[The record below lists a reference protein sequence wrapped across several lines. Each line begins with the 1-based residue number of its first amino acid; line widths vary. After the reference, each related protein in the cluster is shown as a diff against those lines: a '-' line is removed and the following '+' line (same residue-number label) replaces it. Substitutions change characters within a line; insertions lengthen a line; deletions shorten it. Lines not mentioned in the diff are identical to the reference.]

1 MDIGPKPSTSW
12 VQIHVGES
20 DSESD
25 HGSTLITQRESE
37 DDSEMLSDSAFIE
50 INVRS

>member
-1 MDIGPKPSTSW
+1 MDIDPQLSTSR

-25 HGSTLITQRESE
+25 HGSKQRESD

-50 INVRS
+50 RNVCS